1 MKEELTQLQ
10 MQQRYRQMIDW
21 RKLGIS
27 DAEIGRRVGKTR
39 EWVGQQLGRKN
50 GAKAK

>member
-1 MKEELTQLQ
+1 MLTLQ
-10 MQQRYRQMIDW
+10 QMAERKRKMLGW

-27 DAEIGRRVGKTR
+27 DAEIGRRIGKSR

-50 GAKAK
+50 GKAKP